1 MNEIGGY
8 LEMEHFHGDILH
20 GNAIALNCGRNALA
34 YIILAKKI
42 KRMSEES
49 LEYHYVNDL
58 LPLPCDQRYGLEEMD
73 YICDLVEQATD

>member
-1 MNEIGGY
+1 M
-8 LEMEHFHGDILH
+8 
-20 GNAIALNCGRNALA
+20 
-34 YIILAKKI
+34 
-42 KRMSEES
+42 MSEES